1 MSRLVCP
8 VCEKPVRRV
17 DAKFCPHCGVAF
29 GGNWSVATL
38 LATLLEMVF
47 WLGLM
52 ILLFM
57 CVSCLAPTLI
67 PLLVWVGL
75 ALFPQRPLI
84 TLTPV
89 LVQPPWKLWLK
100 DVFLAAILAFFFLL
114 VTFFFCAYHEAP
126 KAFNDQLNDQTAH
139 LYRNLVV
146 NWLLWIVLTASYYLL
161 LIFRTG
167 GKRRLMPRERFV
179 ALFCAFVVV
188 FWGFMLLGL
197 KVSLSNP

>member
-1 MSRLVCP
+1 MSRLICP

-29 GGNWSVATL
+29 EGNWSCAAL
-38 LATLLEMVF
+38 LVTLLEVVF

-52 ILLFM
+52 ILLVM

-67 PLLVWVGL
+67 PLLVWGGL
-75 ALFPQRPLI
+75 VLFPQRPLI

-89 LVQPPWKLWLK
+89 LVQPLWKLWLK

-114 VTFFFCAYHEAP
+114 VTFFFCAYHEVL
-126 KAFNDQLNDQTAH
+126 KAFNDQLKTIH
-139 LYRNLVV
+139 LYRNLVI

-161 LIFRTG
+161 LLFRTG
-167 GKRRLMPRERFV
+167 GKRRLMSQERFV
-179 ALFCAFVVV
+179 ALFCTFLVV

>member
-1 MSRLVCP
+1 MSRLICP

-29 GGNWSVATL
+29 EGNWSCAAL
-38 LATLLEMVF
+38 LVTLLEVVF

-52 ILLFM
+52 ILLVM
-57 CVSCLAPTLI
+57 CVSYLAPTLI
-67 PLLVWVGL
+67 PLLVWGGL
-75 ALFPQRPLI
+75 VLFPQRPLI

-89 LVQPPWKLWLK
+89 LVQPLWKLWLK

-114 VTFFFCAYHEAP
+114 VTFFFCAYHEVL
-126 KAFNDQLNDQTAH
+126 KAFNDQLKTIH

-161 LIFRTG
+161 LLFRTG
-167 GKRRLMPRERFV
+167 GKRRLMSQERFV
-179 ALFCAFVVV
+179 ALFCTFLVV
-188 FWGFMLLGL
+188 FWGFMLLGFKGNL
-197 KVSLSNP
+197 